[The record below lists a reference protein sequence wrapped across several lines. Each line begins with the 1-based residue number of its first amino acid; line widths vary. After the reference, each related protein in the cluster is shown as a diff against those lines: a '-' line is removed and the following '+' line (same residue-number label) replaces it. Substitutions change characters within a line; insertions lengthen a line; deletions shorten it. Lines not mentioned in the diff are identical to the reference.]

1 MTRPWLV
8 TGADGMLGRD
18 LVSRLT
24 ARKVDTVAAD
34 HRRLDITD
42 GDAVRAALD
51 RYRPA
56 VLANCA
62 AWTDVDAAES
72 HEAAAL
78 AVNGHGPARL
88 AEACRAHG
96 TILLHLSTDYVFAG
110 DSDRPYAETATPDPR
125 TAYGRTKLA
134 GERAVLATL
143 PDTGH
148 VVRTA
153 WLYGAGGRNFVRT
166 VIAREAVQDTLH
178 VVDDQRGQPT
188 WSGDVADGLI
198 LLGDA
203 AGAGIAP
210 PGVYHATN
218 SGEATWHRLARE
230 VFRLLGADPARV
242 HPASSTDLSRPAARP
257 AYSVLGHGRWP
268 DAGLPAPRH
277 WCYALVEA
285 FPGLRAAERS
295 RWARHAA

>member
-1 MTRPWLV
+1 MTCEWFV
-8 TGADGMLGRD
+8 TGADGMLGRE
-18 LVSRLT
+18 LAFRLK
-24 ARKVDTVAAD
+24 AREVDTVAVG

-42 GDAVRAALD
+42 GDAVHAALNQ
-51 RYRPA
+51 YRPA
-56 VLANCA
+56 VVANCA

-72 HEAAAL
+72 HEAEAL

-88 AEACRAHG
+88 AESCRAHG
-96 TILLHLSTDYVFAG
+96 TVLLHVSTDYVFPG
-110 DSDRPYAETATPDPR
+110 DGDTPYKETDTPAPR

-148 VVRTA
+148 VIRTA
-153 WLYGAGGRNFVRT
+153 WLYGARGNNFVRSM
-166 VIAREAVQDTLH
+166 IRMEAAQDVLH
-178 VVDDQRGQPT
+178 VVDDQHGQPSWT
-188 WSGDVADGLI
+188 GDVADR
-198 LLGDA
+198 LLLVGDA
-203 AGAGIAP
+203 ARAGTAP

-218 SGEATWHRLARE
+218 SGQATWNRLACE
-230 VFRLLGADPARV
+230 VFRLLGADPERV
-242 HPASSTDLSRPAARP
+242 RPASSAALRRPAIRP

-268 DAGLPAPRH
+268 DVGLPTLRH

-285 FPGLRAAERS
+285 FPELRAAERR